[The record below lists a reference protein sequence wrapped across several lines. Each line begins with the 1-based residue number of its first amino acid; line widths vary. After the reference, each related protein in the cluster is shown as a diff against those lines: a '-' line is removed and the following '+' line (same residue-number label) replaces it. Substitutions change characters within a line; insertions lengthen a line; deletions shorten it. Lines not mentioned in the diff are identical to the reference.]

1 MQICAFFVAFIAF
14 GGTPARDQVGAGPEP
29 STTPISWEFEFK
41 YLAPRRIEVQ
51 VGGGTE
57 VYWYLVYTVTN
68 TSAATQRFFPTM
80 QLVTEELKVIDTD
93 SGISPTVFAAIKE
106 RHKLT
111 HPYLVHPTEAIGD
124 LASGS
129 DNARESVAIW
139 RATDVTVNNFT
150 IFAAGLSGESKLI
163 KNPGFDKTK
172 PETQTLID
180 PSGFQREVTV
190 NPRYFTL
197 RKTLELQYR
206 IPGSEGARQTAEP
219 ELTRSRWIMR

>member
-1 MQICAFFVAFIAF
+1 MQICAFLVAFIGF
-14 GGTPARDQVGAGPEP
+14 GGASAGDQVGAGPEP
-29 STTPISWEFEFK
+29 SATPISWEFEFK

-51 VGGGTE
+51 IAGQTE
-57 VYWYLVYTVTN
+57 VYWYLIYTVTN

-93 SGISPTVFAAIKE
+93 SGISTTVFDAIKE

-129 DNARESVAIW
+129 DYARESVAIW
-139 RATDVTVNNFT
+139 RATDVAVNNFT

-163 KNPGFDKTK
+163 KNPGFDKSK
-172 PETQTLID
+172 PETQTVTD
-180 PSGFQREVTV
+180 ANGFQREITV

-197 RKTLELQYR
+197 RKTLELKYR
-206 IPGSEGARQTAEP
+206 IPGSQEARTSAEP
-219 ELTRSRWIMR
+219 ELLGSRWIMR